1 MTSTLKVLSYH
12 INIDEGDSAVH
23 LLVEIKG
30 KNKYVMRSV
39 LVDGGKYDHGG
50 EQLYNFITEMRKPA
64 SGLKWDNAGFDTI
77 IVTHWDDDHWGGL
90 VYTLQQDIIDQV
102 GSTFTSLKEAESKIR
117 SAYSR
122 ITFTEGG
129 QPATYIYMPYELAED
144 SATGGAKNGMP
155 EDWTISSSRFP
166 RILGTDFFR
175 NTRLPKEDLV
185 YPRAVS
191 QYLQQRPENPHWP
204 AMICVASDSK
214 VLLSEQDAEELMG
227 WELKRSEG
235 WQNWAYAHAD
245 QGNIQSESTSG
256 VIDVDSTNTTEKRHD
271 DVSVNLIPGSTT
283 DNNQA
288 SIACMIFWPNKDAL
302 VTHYFAG
309 DCGDQVEADIMSW
322 ASDPVDVKNKKSPRV
337 IINVRAVKLSHH
349 GSKFSTPLEM
359 LPAWKPRVIV
369 ISNGENSIHHHPT
382 WETMILIAAYI
393 WWRRS
398 DNYRVW
404 CTNFPVYSERLL
416 TKETLGYIKNGIGS
430 VKSIDLKPDSGRTN
444 LADYLWKFWDVNMI
458 REDRRPP
465 KGKYRNPLRYCQE
478 QDLSEDAVAEHLADY
493 VKYHWNSISGW
504 KITNRSSND
513 WKPPF
518 KGAILV
524 EQHRDGFVRAGSLPE
539 IDADAIKDSLEGN
552 FADAAS
558 ISEVISSSKL
568 QPIQTKTVTLDISGL
583 TKIDAGG
590 IVLNK
595 IEGVAI
601 ANRPQFPEIG
611 DGGDGKSGSRNWQ
624 KSSPGNESTDAYAEQ
639 DTHTKNQENER
650 TSTNIAGAVSSPA
663 SLRDVGLS
671 GKAFTNELYYFVG
684 SQTQINDTSIPP
696 PVMVDPKGGDLDI
709 LLAMLGTGAF
719 VFKSP
724 LTDKPDRIFLDS
736 SDETWQRFYSV
747 FNVKNDMSSC
757 PISFEASSK
766 GLDNMQVTIQL
777 KALDIN
783 TSIAMD
789 PEPPILSQ
797 NLLFDS
803 SNNRSAF
810 GTENPIGFTGTSHGY
825 ILSLGN
831 DSNNQSLKIPLSQL
845 LNLFNFASDSLI
857 LQSILKIEGFPEC
870 VLDTSSG
877 VKNCIWCFPG
887 DDFSTH
893 LRLQFAVDISTIGPK
908 VQAILDEYLGLKVVI
923 NAMRVIAKQS
933 WSWNLGEDGITLAR
947 QKPEFIFL
955 CDMEIYNKKEGG
967 ESQKFRT
974 AISFGRAET
983 KFVVMLIPDKQD
995 STSVSNLLHW
1005 IGGFFGADIN
1015 MEDIFPGIDMN
1026 KIFLHRLSIICPDSG
1041 PKKTEL
1047 VMQVSWS
1054 SLILM
1059 LTLSYDSGFG
1069 FKATLF
1075 PQNKTTLAPVFSS
1088 IPFMPDYEDWDIV
1101 IPAGSTE
1108 PPEAGDLN
1116 EVITS
1121 LTGSQSDSVKE
1132 GPVSFQLTRATLKL
1146 ERKKLSFMAMI
1157 SGSNPNS
1164 QDVPCVKLDYGR
1176 LMLAYDF
1183 NDKTTKPTFS
1193 VATGISLQNSTKTYG
1208 TTLAAALS
1216 YERGIWSL
1224 SGSVF
1229 RLNGGLLYSLFD
1241 QNSNLEMVNF
1251 FQKITLDLFL
1261 SYTYAGK
1268 DGNQFVA
1275 KGRLYLAGTT
1285 LAFDY
1290 FHKGKDGKG
1299 NPDWG
1304 FAADLIPPDSEGGG
1318 TSLVSIIASIC
1329 GSDVKDSLPECL
1341 ENLLFKP
1348 TPGEASRSLVHLS
1361 ISRHAPGYLVFLLR
1375 IKITPSITA
1384 TFLQLQKKVDR
1395 TPNAQGLMPT
1405 AASPPKRALMFTL
1418 GALPEIPDIPVIGKI
1433 PQPFDELDIVW
1444 VDGGGEAGLTDA
1456 DMNAIQLTFSPQPNP
1471 LRYKPIKGSLKLTSG
1486 FHFLVVNEQKALYD
1500 CASAPKKKT
1509 KDLKAI
1515 TAPETDAGSDKAT
1528 PMAPT
1533 RKKIGPV
1540 EILGL
1545 GLKFDTKDK
1554 KNLLSFS
1561 IDATVTLGPVTFAVK
1576 DFRLTFD
1583 ITGLSLDD
1591 LSKAIPKP
1599 SIGGLA
1605 ASFDR
1610 PPLTLA
1616 GAFAHQE
1623 DEISES
1629 FLGGAIV
1636 GYTPY
1641 KFEAAGYYGKTKADK
1656 MKSFFAYCKLNGP
1669 LMTLGYANINGITGG
1684 FGYNSNVKFPTPDA
1698 VLAFPLMNGDTVTK
1712 PNIADTLDGLMNGGW
1727 FMMQR
1732 DSFWVAAGL
1741 TVFAFQILT
1750 VEAVAVVQWT
1760 PQIKIGVFGIA
1771 TAVMP
1776 KGVTS
1781 ESAIFAKVQL
1791 GIVATLDIGNGV
1803 LAVEGQLTPSSFVLD
1818 KNCHLRGGFAF
1829 YTWFEGTDPAAS
1841 NKDGTDWVFTIGG
1854 YHPSFKKPPRY
1865 PNPPRLGIY
1874 WNFSDAISIT
1884 GEAYFAI
1891 TPKVCMGGG
1900 RLNVSLVL
1908 GPLNAFFDA
1917 FVDFLINY
1925 KPFNFRAQGGLTVG
1939 VRYTLDLWITSIH
1952 IDIEIGARIY
1962 LYGPP
1967 IYGTVHVDFWVFGF
1981 DVKFGAQNALVNSG
1995 VDLEQFYDL
2004 VLQKD
2009 ATGASIASVFH
2020 HDTNKDKLEWKTDE
2034 EEPVH
2039 ENDTDLPIIFSCQSG
2054 LIPSAKQETKEKEP
2068 WKVTPMD
2075 FSFMVSCKF
2084 AIQNG
2089 FLKTNKPGT
2098 TTEVESIPFASPAQD
2113 KIYGKP
2119 MKKPSTLGAIG
2130 STLTLTIT
2138 QQKDTIVE
2146 LGLEADPPVPIWKK
2160 SEPVMKPVPSALWG
2174 EYLESQ
2180 DPSSGDGTKQV
2191 DDLLSGSKGSIN
2203 LMMGVTV
2210 SQPDTVK
2217 PTEAIKE
2224 FDVLKTMSQTAA
2236 VTHWPPNPSQ
2246 NDKWSP
2252 EEGETTL
2259 KDVSDAWLSP
2269 KLKAQD
2275 LIDKWA
2281 SLNCF
2286 QWDSKKMAGLGTAP
2300 EHLTKNMKDH
2310 YVAAPRIS
2318 VAKDS
2323 A

>member
-1 MTSTLKVLSYH
+1 
-12 INIDEGDSAVH
+12 
-23 LLVEIKG
+23 
-30 KNKYVMRSV
+30 
-39 LVDGGKYDHGG
+39 
-50 EQLYNFITEMRKPA
+50 
-64 SGLKWDNAGFDTI
+64 
-77 IVTHWDDDHWGGL
+77 
-90 VYTLQQDIIDQV
+90 
-102 GSTFTSLKEAESKIR
+102 
-117 SAYSR
+117 
-122 ITFTEGG
+122 
-129 QPATYIYMPYELAED
+129 
-144 SATGGAKNGMP
+144 
-155 EDWTISSSRFP
+155 
-166 RILGTDFFR
+166 
-175 NTRLPKEDLV
+175 
-185 YPRAVS
+185 
-191 QYLQQRPENPHWP
+191 
-204 AMICVASDSK
+204 MICVASDSK

-235 WQNWAYAHAD
+235 WQNWAYARAD
-245 QGNIQSESTSG
+245 QGNIQSEWTSG

-349 GSKFSTPLEM
+349 EM

-369 ISNGENSIHHHPT
+369 ISNGENSFHHHPT

-416 TKETLGYIKNGIGS
+416 TKSLGYIKHGIGS
-430 VKSIDLKPDSGRTN
+430 VQSINLKPDSGRTI
-444 LADYLWKFWDVNMI
+444 LADYLWKFWDMKMI

-465 KGKYRNPLRYCQE
+465 KGKYRNPLRYCQAQGLGE
-478 QDLSEDAVAEHLADY
+478 VAVAEHLADY

-504 KITNRSSND
+504 EITNFSSKN
-513 WKPPF
+513 WEPPF

-539 IDADAIKDSLEGN
+539 IDADAINDSLEGN

-595 IEGVAI
+595 IEGAAI

-650 TSTNIAGAVSSPA
+650 TSTNITGAVPSPA

-696 PVMVDPKGGDLDI
+696 PVMVDPRGGDLDI

-831 DSNNQSLKIPLSQL
+831 DSNNQFLKIPLSQL

-857 LQSILKIEGFPEC
+857 LQSILKIEGFPDC

-893 LRLQFAVDISTIGPK
+893 LRLQFTVDISTIGPK

-1026 KIFLHRLSIICPDSG
+1026 KIFLHRLSITCPDSG

-1121 LTGSQSDSVKE
+1121 LTGSQIDSVKE

-1157 SGSNPNS
+1157 SGSDPNS

-1216 YERGIWSL
+1216 YEKGIWSL

-1304 FAADLIPPDSEGGG
+1304 FTADLIPPDSEGGG

-1329 GSDVKDSLPECL
+1329 GSDVKNSLPECL

-1361 ISRHAPGYLVFLLR
+1361 ISRHAPDYLVFLLR

-1433 PQPFDELDIVW
+1433 SQPFDELDIVW
-1444 VDGGGEAGLTDA
+1444 VDGG
-1456 DMNAIQLTFSPQPNP
+1456 
-1471 LRYKPIKGSLKLTSG
+1471 
-1486 FHFLVVNEQKALYD
+1486 VVNEQKALYD

-1509 KDLKAI
+1509 KDLKTI
-1515 TAPETDAGSDKAT
+1515 TAPETDAGSDKA
-1528 PMAPT
+1528 
-1533 RKKIGPV
+1533 
-1540 EILGL
+1540 EC
-1545 GLKFDTKDK
+1545 
-1554 KNLLSFS
+1554 FS
-1561 IDATVTLGPVTFAVK
+1561 
-1576 DFRLTFD
+1576 
-1583 ITGLSLDD
+1583 
-1591 LSKAIPKP
+1591 
-1599 SIGGLA
+1599 
-1605 ASFDR
+1605 
-1610 PPLTLA
+1610 
-1616 GAFAHQE
+1616 
-1623 DEISES
+1623 
-1629 FLGGAIV
+1629 
-1636 GYTPY
+1636 
-1641 KFEAAGYYGKTKADK
+1641 
-1656 MKSFFAYCKLNGP
+1656 
-1669 LMTLGYANINGITGG
+1669 
-1684 FGYNSNVKFPTPDA
+1684 
-1698 VLAFPLMNGDTVTK
+1698 
-1712 PNIADTLDGLMNGGW
+1712 
-1727 FMMQR
+1727 
-1732 DSFWVAAGL
+1732 
-1741 TVFAFQILT
+1741 
-1750 VEAVAVVQWT
+1750 
-1760 PQIKIGVFGIA
+1760 
-1771 TAVMP
+1771 
-1776 KGVTS
+1776 
-1781 ESAIFAKVQL
+1781 
-1791 GIVATLDIGNGV
+1791 
-1803 LAVEGQLTPSSFVLD
+1803 
-1818 KNCHLRGGFAF
+1818 
-1829 YTWFEGTDPAAS
+1829 
-1841 NKDGTDWVFTIGG
+1841 
-1854 YHPSFKKPPRY
+1854 
-1865 PNPPRLGIY
+1865 
-1874 WNFSDAISIT
+1874 
-1884 GEAYFAI
+1884 
-1891 TPKVCMGGG
+1891 
-1900 RLNVSLVL
+1900 
-1908 GPLNAFFDA
+1908 
-1917 FVDFLINY
+1917 
-1925 KPFNFRAQGGLTVG
+1925 GGLTVG
-1939 VRYTLDLWITSIH
+1939 VKYTLDLWITSIH

-1995 VDLEQFYDL
+1995 IDLEQFYDL

-2009 ATGASIASVFH
+2009 VAGASIASVFH
-2020 HDTNKDKLEWKTDE
+2020 HDTNKNKLEWKADE

-2039 ENDTDLPIIFSCQSG
+2039 ENNTDLPIIFSCQSG

-2246 NDKWSP
+2246 NYK
-2252 EEGETTL
+2252 
-2259 KDVSDAWLSP
+2259 
-2269 KLKAQD
+2269 
-2275 LIDKWA
+2275 
-2281 SLNCF
+2281 
-2286 QWDSKKMAGLGTAP
+2286 
-2300 EHLTKNMKDH
+2300 
-2310 YVAAPRIS
+2310 
-2318 VAKDS
+2318 
-2323 A
+2323 